1 LAPRWGG
8 THIISIDSLYPLP
21 FDAPAPTGGAADYFA
36 DAGVGLMAD
45 FFRAK
50 GLPAL
55 KDEDRREDWYP
66 DWVSHQAADGLY
78 AGLLSPAQYS
88 TRGHRLDL
96 FKLTRFLEAFSYFAP
111 AHAYSL
117 HVSFLGLFP
126 ILMSANEALKREAIA
141 RLEGGG
147 LFAFG
152 VSERAHG
159 ADLLAN
165 EFAVRDTPAGR
176 VAAGTKCY
184 IGNANA
190 ASLMSVLG
198 KKGGT
203 TRRSP
208 LVLFAL
214 RPAESPGFRD
224 LRKVRTLGIRGA
236 FVGEFAVADHPVAE
250 ADVIAEGRDAWDA
263 VFNTVNFGKFFLGF
277 GAIGICEHALAEAHA
292 HLGRRVLYGKPVNK
306 LPHIRVSTALA
317 FARLTAMKFY
327 AYRALDYLQAAS
339 DADRR
344 YLLFHAVQKARVS
357 TEGVKVMNLLSE
369 CIGAKGF
376 ETDTY
381 FESALREAPMIPSL
395 EGSTHI
401 NLGLTAQFLDPYFAD
416 PTGDPAVPGSLALGA
431 AAADENPYWL
441 AARDRNPRTVRFAP
455 WARAYQ
461 PHKSV
466 LNVQLFVKQV
476 EAYREFARGVT
487 AMNLTSH
494 AGLLIAVGKCFAVIV
509 YAQLVAETCAA
520 GAAAPETVSVIFHTL
535 VEDLSEEALRLAAMF
550 PPGAAE
556 RARLRSVVRVPRT
569 EAAELG
575 SVSELLG
582 AQFTG

>member
-1 LAPRWGG
+1 L
-8 THIISIDSLYPLP
+8 
-21 FDAPAPTGGAADYFA
+21 DAAARAAGAADYFR
-36 DAGVGLMAD
+36 DPGLGLMAD
-45 FFRAK
+45 FFRGK

-55 KDEDRREDWYP
+55 KEEDRQEDWYP
-66 DWVSHQAADGLY
+66 DWIAHQAAHGLY
-78 AGLLSPAQYS
+78 ASLLSPACYS
-88 TRGHRLDL
+88 TRGHRLNVL
-96 FKLTRFLEAFSYFAP
+96 RLTRFLEAFAYFSP

-126 ILMSANEALKREAIA
+126 ILMSSNEALKREAVA

-152 VSERAHG
+152 VSERDHG

-165 EFAVRDTPAGR
+165 EFNVRDTSAGR
-176 VAAGTKCY
+176 VADGAKCY

-190 ASLMSVLG
+190 AAIISVLG

-203 TRRSP
+203 SRRSP
-208 LVLFAL
+208 LVLFAM
-214 RPAESPGFRD
+214 RPQDPPGLRD

-236 FVGEFAVADHPVAE
+236 FVGEFAVDHHPVRE
-250 ADVIAEGRDAWDA
+250 GDIIAEGRDAWDA

-277 GAIGICEHALAEAHA
+277 GAVGICEHALAEAHA
-292 HLGRRVLYGKPVNK
+292 HLTRRILYGKPVIE

-327 AYRALDYLQAAS
+327 AYRALDYLQAAG
-339 DADRR
+339 DEDRR

-357 TEGVKVMNLLSE
+357 TEGVKVMGLLCE
-369 CIGAKGF
+369 CVGARGF
-376 ETDTY
+376 EADTF

-416 PTGDPAVPGSLALGA
+416 APNDPPDRGSLALGA

-455 WARAYQ
+455 FARAYQ
-461 PHKSV
+461 PLESV
-466 LNVQLFVKQV
+466 PNVRLFVEQV
-476 EAYREFARGVT
+476 RAYRKFARGVT

-494 AGLLIAVGKCFAVIV
+494 AGLLIAVGKCFAVVV
-509 YAQLVAETCAA
+509 YAQLVAETCATV
-520 GAAAPETVSVIFHTL
+520 AAAPEMVSVLFHTL

-550 PPGAAE
+550 PPGATE
-556 RARLRSVVRVPRT
+556 RAQLRPVVRVPRT
-569 EAAELG
+569 EAGELAL
-575 SVSELLG
+575 VSETLA
-582 AQFTG
+582 AQFAG

>member
-1 LAPRWGG
+1 M
-8 THIISIDSLYPLP
+8 
-21 FDAPAPTGGAADYFA
+21 
-36 DAGVGLMAD
+36 VG

-50 GLPAL
+50 GLAAL
-55 KDEDRREDWYP
+55 KQEDRREEWYP
-66 DWVSHQAADGLY
+66 DWIAHGLY
-78 AGLLSPAQYS
+78 AGLLSPAAYS
-88 TRGHRLDL
+88 TRGHRLNL
-96 FKLTRFLEAFSYFAP
+96 LKLTRFVEAFAYFSP

-126 ILMSANEALKREAIA
+126 VLMSANEPLKREAIA

-165 EFAVRDTPAGR
+165 EFTVRDTPAGR
-176 VAAGTKCY
+176 VADGAKCY

-190 ASLMSVLG
+190 AAMISVLG

-203 TRRSP
+203 NRRSP

-214 RPAESPGFRD
+214 RPRDPPGLRD

-236 FVGEFAVADHPVAE
+236 FVGEFAVADQPVPHG
-250 ADVIAEGRDAWDA
+250 DVIAEGRDAWDA

-277 GAIGICEHALAEAHA
+277 GAIGICAHALAEAHA
-292 HLGRRVLYGKPVNK
+292 HLTRRVLYGKPVIA

-327 AYRALDYLQAAS
+327 AYRALDYLQAAA
-339 DADRR
+339 DDDRR

-357 TEGVKVMNLLSE
+357 TEGVKVMHLLCE
-369 CIGAKGF
+369 CVGARGF
-376 ETDTY
+376 EADTY

-416 PTGDPAVPGSLALGA
+416 PPADPPAPGSLALGT

-441 AARDRNPRTVRFAP
+441 AARDRTPRTVRFAP
-455 WARAYQ
+455 CLRAYR
-461 PHKSV
+461 PLRAV
-466 LNVQLFVKQV
+466 PNVRLFVKQV
-476 EAYREFARGVT
+476 RAFRDFGRGVP

-509 YAQLVAETCAA
+509 YAQLVAEMCAA
-520 GAAAPETVSVIFHTL
+520 VAAAPETVSAIFHAL

-550 PPGAAE
+550 PPRAAE
-556 RARLRSVVRVPRT
+556 RAQLRPVVRVPRT
-569 EAAELG
+569 DPGDLEAM
-575 SVSELLG
+575 SRLLARQYG
-582 AQFTG
+582 G